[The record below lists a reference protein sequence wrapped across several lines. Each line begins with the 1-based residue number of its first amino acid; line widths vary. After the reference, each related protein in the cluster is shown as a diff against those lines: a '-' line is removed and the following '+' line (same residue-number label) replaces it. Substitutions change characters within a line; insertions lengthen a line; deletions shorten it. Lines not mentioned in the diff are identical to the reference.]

1 MAWILQTSPVPASS
15 AIASRPSARSAQRRQ
30 PEARRYFTV
39 ALFDADVIAGDANF
53 TIEDPDGFQFA
64 IMSSSMFITWQK
76 AIGGRI
82 KSDLR
87 FASTL
92 TWYTVPLPEV
102 GQDERTAI
110 AAAGHEVL
118 EARALHPERSLAQHY
133 SPLTMDPSLV
143 AAHDKLDRLVDRAFG
158 AKKKAATNEERARL
172 LFERY
177 AEMLAG

>member
-1 MAWILQTSPVPASS
+1 MCVPRHVS
-15 AIASRPSARSAQRRQ
+15 
-30 PEARRYFTV
+30 EARRYFTV

-53 TIEDPDGFQFA
+53 TIADRDGFQFA
-64 IMSSSMFITWQK
+64 IMSSSMFIAWQK

-92 TWYTVPLPEV
+92 TWYTLPLPEV
-102 GQDERTAI
+102 AETDRTAI
-110 AAAGHEVL
+110 AAAGQAIL
-118 EARALHPERSLAQHY
+118 EARALHPERSLAQRY
-133 SPLTMDPSLV
+133 SPLVMDPPLV

-158 AKKKAATNEERARL
+158 AKKKVTTNEERARI

-177 AEMLAG
+177 ADMTTK